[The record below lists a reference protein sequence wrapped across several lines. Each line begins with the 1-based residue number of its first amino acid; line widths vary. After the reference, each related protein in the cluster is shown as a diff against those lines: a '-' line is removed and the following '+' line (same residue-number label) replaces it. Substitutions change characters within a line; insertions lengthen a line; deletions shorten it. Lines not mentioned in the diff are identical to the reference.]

1 MNNLNG
7 IQERLQ
13 NRFRMLRT
21 EWQRACERWD
31 DPVRYHLEREV
42 WQEFESTIPTDLDE
56 LRKLS
61 ELIERAHRE
70 LE

>member
-13 NRFRMLRT
+13 NRFRILRT
-21 EWQRACERWD
+21 EWQRACEQWN
-31 DPVRYHLEREV
+31 DPVRHRLEREV
-42 WQEFESTIPTDLDE
+42 WQEFEVTVPAALDE
-56 LRKLS
+56 LSKLS
-61 ELIERAHRE
+61 ELIARAHRE